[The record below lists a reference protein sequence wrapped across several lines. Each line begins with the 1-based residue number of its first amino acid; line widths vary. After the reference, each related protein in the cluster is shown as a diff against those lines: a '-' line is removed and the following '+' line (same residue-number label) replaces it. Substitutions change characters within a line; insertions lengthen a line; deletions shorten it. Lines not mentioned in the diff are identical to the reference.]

1 MMHTGPGGSL
11 ILDYVPKQLRVNE
24 GDTLVTAG
32 THSARYPDLY
42 PYGIPI
48 GRVSSVGATDTAT
61 FLQVQVQPYAN
72 LGSLDA
78 VAVLVPK
85 KPR

>member
-1 MMHTGPGGSL
+1 M
-11 ILDYVPKQLRVNE
+11 
-24 GDTLVTAG
+24 GDRLVTDG
-32 THSARYPDLY
+32 TRNACYPDLY

-48 GRVSSVGATDTAT
+48 GRVSSVGASDTAT

-78 VAVLVPK
+78 VGVLIPK
-85 KPR
+85 KPRR

>member
-1 MMHTGPGGSL
+1 MKER
-11 ILDYVPKQLRVNE
+11 DV
-24 GDTLVTAG
+24 LVTAG
-32 THSARYPDLY
+32 TRNARYPDLY

-61 FLQVQVQPYAN
+61 FLQVQVQPFAN

-78 VAVLVPK
+78 VGVLVPK
-85 KPR
+85 KPRR